1 VTFIKLKAK
10 IIRYNI
16 FFLETQKNKLLY
28 ILMYTN
34 KVQVFFGFFSFFF
47 KAAGSHCHNMAK
59 SLSGRA
65 VVLWGGLMMRKW
77 RMRDDR

>member
-34 KVQVFFGFFSFFF
+34 KVQVFFLIFSVFFQGCWQPLPQHG
-47 KAAGSHCHNMAK
+47 KI
-59 SLSGRA
+59 SLRESCSS
-65 VVLWGGLMMRKW
+65 LGGV
-77 RMRDDR
+77 DDEEMEDEG